1 MDNSDNSFHTLE
13 TEQGSFLND
22 ELAVEEVASTESTE
36 MSDATLCFADEI
48 QELPS
53 PEKKVAFILNKM
65 REALTGSSQ
74 GSDLRLFWDLRKQ
87 CLPLFNEIE
96 DTAKRA
102 DHWRCYIE
110 LTKEG
115 RHLKGLQDEEGSFVV
130 GQIDL
135 AITCLEKDILKFQEG
150 TEDKIFKDREDNFL
164 ESQALDKHQAF
175 YKQHHTSLLWL
186 SSFSSKII
194 DLRKELMN
202 VGMRMRLKSKFFQRL
217 SNLGNQVFP
226 KRKELIEKVSQTFAE
241 DVDAFVAKYFIGSDK
256 ETLKKT
262 VFFLRKEIKNLQH
275 AAKRLFVSSH
285 VFAETRLKLSKCWDQ
300 LKGMEKEIRQE
311 QGRLR
316 VVSAENSKE
325 VRQMLAEVSSLL
337 IEGNDLSKVRK
348 NLEGISKKIR
358 ALDLTHDDVISLKKE
373 MQQLFDQLRE
383 KQDAAEHSYQEQ
395 LAKDKQVKKEAA
407 RSLAERIT
415 TFSKTCSEGNITSES
430 REEWQT
436 LKELLG
442 KMSFL
447 PPPEKISLDNQ
458 LNLALQTIVN
468 FFEEQLLSSPD
479 SREKLVNMRQ
489 VLKQRRERRQEL
501 KDKLE
506 QDKKLLGSSGLDF
519 DRAMQ
524 YSALVEEDKRALE
537 ELDASIL
544 ELKQQIQQL
553 L

>member
-13 TEQGSFLND
+13 TEQQSFLND
-22 ELAVEEVASTESTE
+22 KLAVEEVTSIESTE
-36 MSDATLCFADEI
+36 VSDATLRFSDEI
-48 QELPS
+48 KELAS
-53 PEKKVAFILNKM
+53 PEKKVAFILDKM
-65 REALTGSSQ
+65 RGALTATSQ
-74 GSDLRLFWDLRKQ
+74 GPDLRLFWDLRKQ
-87 CLPLFNEIE
+87 CLPLFNDIE
-96 DTAKRA
+96 DMMKRA

-115 RHLKGLQDEEGSFVV
+115 RHLKTLQDEEGSFVV

-135 AITCLEKDILKFQEG
+135 AITCLEKDIIEFQEG
-150 TEDKIFKDREDNFL
+150 IESKILEDGDENFL
-164 ESQALDKHQAF
+164 ESQALDKHRDF

-217 SNLGNQVFP
+217 STLGNQVFP
-226 KRKELIEKVSQTFAE
+226 KRKEFIERVSRTFAE
-241 DVDAFVAKYFIGSDK
+241 DVDAFVSKYFIGSDK
-256 ETLKKT
+256 DTLKKT

-285 VFAETRLKLSKCWDQ
+285 VFSDTRLKLSKCWDQ

-316 VVSAENSKE
+316 IVSAENSKE
-325 VRQMLAEVSSLL
+325 VRQMLTEVSSLL
-337 IEGNDLSKVRK
+337 TEGHDFIKVRK
-348 NLEGISKKIR
+348 DLDGISKKIR

-373 MQQLFDQLRE
+373 LQAVFDRLRE

-395 LAKDKQVKKEAA
+395 LTKDKQVKKEAA

-415 TFSKTCSEGNITSES
+415 AFSKTCSEGNITFES
-430 REEWQT
+430 QEEWRT
-436 LKELLG
+436 LKELLS

-447 PPPEKISLDNQ
+447 SPAEKISLDNQ
-458 LNLALQTIVN
+458 LNVALQAIAN

-479 SREKLVNMRQ
+479 SREKLTNMRQ

-524 YSALVEEDKRALE
+524 YSTLVEEDKRALE